1 MGSIKVGD
9 RIGVGIDRGVVC
21 YVGPV
26 DGYKGDWI
34 GVDWDDPKRGKHDGT
49 VNGRSYFHATGK
61 TSGSFVRAS
70 KVDTGKTITEEM
82 ESRYAKD
89 SKMDQ
94 HEIGAKTIELVN
106 MEKTYTKQ
114 KNLWKLSCVVLDNKN
129 VAKPPLADCPPF
141 ESCKELNLYNNLIA
155 KWSDLFAIL
164 DFFPSLLY
172 LNVRRNI
179 MEPRMSSVD
188 RKVKSTVIL
197 LVISECHID
206 EETAKKLMQIFPR
219 LAELYIS
226 RNGLKY
232 FDPGDYGRNLTV
244 LDLEGNP
251 INDFTRL
258 HNLASLP
265 RLVSLNLTE
274 CGLTAIRLP
283 DPVGFYA
290 LKTLIMRNNDVH
302 DWESVSE
309 IAKLPAL
316 QQLLYN
322 GNWQVKPEFGLD
334 VREVLIAKL
343 PKLIDLERSEI
354 SPVERRSAE
363 IRFLNKYSVSPVCQQ
378 HVNDIERNTLG
389 SKKFDNLHSEYTDLS
404 NITEGGL

>member
-1 MGSIKVGD
+1 
-9 RIGVGIDRGVVC
+9 
-21 YVGPV
+21 
-26 DGYKGDWI
+26 
-34 GVDWDDPKRGKHDGT
+34 
-49 VNGRSYFHATGK
+49 
-61 TSGSFVRAS
+61 
-70 KVDTGKTITEEM
+70 
-82 ESRYAKD
+82 
-89 SKMDQ
+89 
-94 HEIGAKTIELVN
+94 
-106 MEKTYTKQ
+106 
-114 KNLWKLSCVVLDNKN
+114 LWKLSCVVLDNKN

-188 RKVKSTVIL
+188 RKVKSPVIL

-378 HVNDIERNTLG
+378 HVNDIERLKRVHGEPDIVNQTMNLGLSLIELNVTLDCKSVKCSFLTSTTVARAKGIIARIFHANPRKISLTAECG
-389 SKKFDNLHSEYTDLS
+389 SERFRLELDNPLRSIDFYSLADGDTVIVTVSE
-404 NITEGGL
+404 